1 MDTHVHTHED
11 VCTALQAKQNRR
23 EFSLEGEGNSIVEV
37 FSIQV

>member
-11 VCTALQAKQNRR
+11 VCTAIQAKQNR
-23 EFSLEGEGNSIVEV
+23 EFSLEGEGNSIVDV